1 MCLPAPA
8 YFSSLLLI
16 SKNQFYLYF
25 FHELSHL
32 SFQTI
37 SVSLMTVHTSIIQIL
52 CPILKYQV
60 YSFQLLWVLFLIFF
74 LIITLYGV
82 IILSPFFSYKINI
95 PIWGGLVGMLLFK
108 WTEMLSQRQSK
119 AVTFCFYGFVFS
131 TPTHLPKPSF
141 SLTLIAQF
149 YSIWALLPALLPWCW
164 LLPWK
169 GHSGC

>member
-1 MCLPAPA
+1 MLSWVRLLQAPLSIGFPRQEYWNRLPFPSPGVIFSFNCLNISSRLPLLFSKYKLLCLPAPA

-37 SVSLMTVHTSIIQIL
+37 SVSLMTVHTSIMQIL

-95 PIWGGLVGMLLFK
+95 PIWGGLVAVLLFK
-108 WTEMLSQRQSK
+108 
-119 AVTFCFYGFVFS
+119 
-131 TPTHLPKPSF
+131 
-141 SLTLIAQF
+141 
-149 YSIWALLPALLPWCW
+149 
-164 LLPWK
+164 
-169 GHSGC
+169 